1 MSLFKLPKAANSKFR
16 VSNQK
21 LATKEYVTWHN
32 GHMPHMSITVLEGV
46 TVENL

>member
-16 VSNQK
+16 VLNQK
-21 LATKEYVTWHN
+21 LATKEYVTWHK
-32 GHMPHMSITVLEGV
+32 GHMCITVLEGV